1 MIIIR
6 AIYVNNEHSTIYK
19 NLKPKMM
26 KQKIFAM
33 FAAAM
38 LLLGTAGCTN
48 EDNPSPIDIDALEQS
63 IVGVWWDQYEYADV
77 TETGMSFS
85 RVLLAVKAD
94 ADHTGCIY
102 LGVYDETSDEPLA
115 IYGGPKDAAFTWQV
129 RTDGTIVLGDPET
142 GETYPLAPALTR
154 GSSYGS
160 NMTNTS
166 NTNMSYSNGS
176 VTVTNGNQSNT
187 LNKANAE
194 QTATIEQKL
203 STGVNSNVD
212 LESGGKT
219 PNDFGS
225 GDIR

>member
-1 MIIIR
+1 
-6 AIYVNNEHSTIYK
+6 
-19 NLKPKMM
+19 M
-26 KQKIFAM
+26 KKISILTSLTLFV
-33 FAAAM
+33 AAV
-38 LLLGTAGCTN
+38 LLLSTTGCSK
-48 EDNPSPIDIDALEQS
+48 DDDPAPIDVNAAEKDL
-63 IVGVWWDQYEYADV
+63 VGLWWDEFEYADV
-77 TETGMSFS
+77 TEEGVPFS
-85 RVLLAVKAD
+85 RALLVVEAD
-94 ADHTGCIY
+94 EDHTGCIY
-102 LGVYDETSDEPLA
+102 LGVFNDTSDEPIA
-115 IYGGPKDAAFTWQV
+115 IYGGPKDAGFTWKV
-129 RTDGTIVLGDPET
+129 LSDGRIELGDPET
-142 GETYPLAPALTR
+142 GETLDLAPALTR

-166 NTNMSYSNGS
+166 NTNMSYNNGT

>member
-1 MIIIR
+1 
-6 AIYVNNEHSTIYK
+6 
-19 NLKPKMM
+19 M
-26 KQKIFAM
+26 KKISILTSLTLFV
-33 FAAAM
+33 AAV
-38 LLLGTAGCTN
+38 LLLSTTGCSK
-48 EDNPSPIDIDALEQS
+48 DDDPAPIDVSAAEKDL
-63 IVGVWWDQYEYADV
+63 VGLWWDEFEYADV
-77 TETGMSFS
+77 TEEGVPFS
-85 RVLLAVKAD
+85 RVLLVVEAD
-94 ADHTGCIY
+94 EDHTGCIY
-102 LGVYDETSDEPLA
+102 LGVFNDTSDEPIA
-115 IYGGPKDAAFTWQV
+115 IYGGPKDAGFTWKV
-129 RTDGTIVLGDPET
+129 LSDGRIELGDPET
-142 GETYPLAPALTR
+142 GETLDLAPALTR

-166 NTNMSYSNGS
+166 NTNMSYNNGT

>member
-1 MIIIR
+1 
-6 AIYVNNEHSTIYK
+6 
-19 NLKPKMM
+19 M
-26 KQKIFAM
+26 KKKSILSSLIL
-33 FAAAM
+33 FAAAV
-38 LLLGTAGCTN
+38 LLLGTTGCSK
-48 EDNPSPIDIDALEQS
+48 DDDPAPIDVSAAEKDL
-63 IVGVWWDQYEYADV
+63 VGLWWDEFEYADV
-77 TETGMSFS
+77 TEEGVPFS
-85 RVLLAVKAD
+85 RALLVVEAD
-94 ADHTGCIY
+94 EDHTGCIY
-102 LGVYDETSDEPLA
+102 LGVFNDTSDEPLA

-154 GSSYGS
+154 AGSYG
-160 NMTNTS
+160 NDMTNTS

-203 STGVNSNVD
+203 STGVKSNVD

-219 PNDFGS
+219 PSDFGS

>member
-1 MIIIR
+1 
-6 AIYVNNEHSTIYK
+6 
-19 NLKPKMM
+19 M
-26 KQKIFAM
+26 KKISILTSLTLFV
-33 FAAAM
+33 AAV
-38 LLLGTAGCTN
+38 LLLSTTGCSK
-48 EDNPSPIDIDALEQS
+48 DDDPAPIDVNAVEKDL
-63 IVGVWWDQYEYADV
+63 VGLWWDEFKYADV
-77 TETGMSFS
+77 TETGEAFS
-85 RVLLAVKAD
+85 RVLLVVEAD
-94 ADHTGCIY
+94 EDHTGCIY
-102 LGVYDETSDEPLA
+102 LGVFNDTSDEPIA
-115 IYGGPKDAAFTWQV
+115 IYGGPKDAGFTWKV
-129 RTDGTIVLGDPET
+129 LSDGRIELGDPET
-142 GETYPLAPALTR
+142 GETLDLAPALTR

-166 NTNMSYSNGS
+166 NTNLTYSNGS

>member
-1 MIIIR
+1 
-6 AIYVNNEHSTIYK
+6 
-19 NLKPKMM
+19 M
-26 KQKIFAM
+26 KKISILTSLTLFV
-33 FAAAM
+33 AAV
-38 LLLGTAGCTN
+38 LLLSTTGCSK
-48 EDNPSPIDIDALEQS
+48 DDDPAPIDVSAAEKDL
-63 IVGVWWDQYEYADV
+63 VGLWWDEFKYADV
-77 TETGMSFS
+77 TETGEAFS
-85 RVLLAVKAD
+85 RVLLVVEAD
-94 ADHTGCIY
+94 EDHTGCIY
-102 LGVYDETSDEPLA
+102 LGVFNDTSDEPLA

-154 GSSYGS
+154 AGSYG
-160 NMTNTS
+160 NDMTNTS

>member
-1 MIIIR
+1 
-6 AIYVNNEHSTIYK
+6 
-19 NLKPKMM
+19 M
-26 KQKIFAM
+26 KKISILTSLTLFV
-33 FAAAM
+33 AAV
-38 LLLGTAGCTN
+38 LLLSTTGCSK
-48 EDNPSPIDIDALEQS
+48 DDDPAPIDVNAVEKEL
-63 IVGVWWDQYEYADV
+63 VGLWWDEFKYADV
-77 TETGMSFS
+77 TETGEAFS
-85 RVLLAVKAD
+85 RVLLVVEAD
-94 ADHTGCIY
+94 EDHSGCIY
-102 LGVYDETSDEPLA
+102 LGVFNDTSDEPIA
-115 IYGGPKDAAFTWQV
+115 IYGGPKDAGFTWKV
-129 RTDGTIVLGDPET
+129 LSDGRIELGDPET
-142 GETYPLAPALTR
+142 GETLDLAPALTR

-176 VTVTNGNQSNT
+176 VTVTNGDQSNT